1 MSDGERP
8 VADWVAWCDY
18 CAAFAGED
26 VAGAD
31 VFS

>member
-1 MSDGERP
+1 MKDGEGP
-8 VADWVAWCDY
+8 VAYWVAWCDY

-26 VAGAD
+26 VAGAH